1 MNPPKTLFFVSDGC
15 TAELVLPQPNG
26 KAKLDSGMYLYRY
39 TKALENMN
47 KPFAMNLEQ
56 IERLKSVNLLI
67 TQ

>member
-1 MNPPKTLFFVSDGC
+1 MKTESPPQKLFFKSDN
-15 TAELVLPQPNG
+15 TEAELVLPQPNG

-56 IERLKSVNLLI
+56 IERLKSVNY
-67 TQ
+67 